1 MKLLPNKNLPEIKI
15 HIFLLLYPRFFI
27 SFSRRVA
34 EIKYWE
40 LLFQSWVY
48 YSLSCLSIV
57 NILIMLRIN
66 GKRRHRNRKFVVWLR
81 CLLFIH
87 LLHFLWFHWWFWTY
101 GRPAVHWLWQFFHV
115 ITPVCKKKLLP
126 FWDER
131 ISFSQLL
138 SMHATPS
145 AETYVSEHWIR
156 IDWSCSLQ
164 TGFGVVW
171 KDEKSTFWSGSSI
184 NSHKFQHVLTPVWIM
199 TVPWIKWVCWISS
212 DLFPLKFPDY
222 MK

>member
-1 MKLLPNKNLPEIKI
+1 MAREDIGIGDLLCGSDVCC
-15 HIFLLLYPRFFI
+15 LYICFVSCDFI
-27 SFSRRVA
+27 GGF
-34 EIKYWE
+34 E
-40 LLFQSWVY
+40 LTGVPLHPGCD
-48 YSLSCLSIV
+48 SC
-57 NILIMLRIN
+57 
-66 GKRRHRNRKFVVWLR
+66 
-81 CLLFIH
+81 
-87 LLHFLWFHWWFWTY
+87 
-101 GRPAVHWLWQFFHV
+101 FHV

-164 TGFGVVW
+164 TGFAVVW
-171 KDEKSTFWSGSSI
+171 KDEQSTFWSGGSI
-184 NSHKFQHVLTPVWIM
+184 YSHKFQHVLTPVWIL
-199 TVPWIKWVCWISS
+199 TVPWITWVCWISS